1 MGFIGDVR
9 NWLLCLIAG
18 LAMVGCVAEPPEAP
32 GAVQVDISVGFR
44 NQEALREHWSKHG
57 RQWGK
62 VTMGEYLYLAQELR
76 DTEADGRNVIVGFR
90 NDGVVTKFDRRDG
103 EFIAYNRNK
112 VIRTFFKPDD
122 GERYFSRQM
131 RR

>member
-1 MGFIGDVR
+1 MR
-9 NWLLCLIAG
+9 NWLLGLIAG
-18 LAMVGCVAEPPEAP
+18 LALVGCVAEPPVASDS
-32 GAVQVDISVGFR
+32 VQVDTSIGFR

-62 VTMGEYLYLAQELR
+62 VTMAEYLFLAQELR
-76 DTEADGRNVIVGFR
+76 DTDADGRNVIVGFR

-122 GERYFSRQM
+122 GERYFNRQM